1 MVCIRFLLTIMVTLY
16 FYFIILLF
24 LFDVRR
30 VVFIFKVIF
39 LALMSGRKR
48 PEKPPVRRRQVA
60 QLNTDMAPSRCQ
72 AKRHLR
78 RPPIYGKF
86 GYLRCSVLQRGVPD
100 ELEG

>member
-1 MVCIRFLLTIMVTLY
+1 M
-16 FYFIILLF
+16 
-24 LFDVRR
+24 RR

-86 GYLRCSVLQRGVPD
+86 GYLRCSVLQLGVPD

>member
-1 MVCIRFLLTIMVTLY
+1 M
-16 FYFIILLF
+16 
-24 LFDVRR
+24 RR

-48 PEKPPVRRRQVA
+48 PEKPTLGGDRVA
-60 QLNTDMAPSRCQ
+60 QVNTDMAPSRCQ

-78 RPPIYGKF
+78 LPLIYGKF
-86 GYLRCSVLQRGVPD
+86 GYLRCSALQLCVPD